1 MGLDDTDQQFF
12 RRKFAQK
19 FSSNNVGD
27 RLISFH
33 NLSSQMD
40 DLVLVYAGGLIRY
53 AQGRS
58 PMSCVKAYGVGV
70 AAVPD
75 EKIAAGMKSAP

>member
-1 MGLDDTDQQFF
+1 
-12 RRKFAQK
+12 
-19 FSSNNVGD
+19 
-27 RLISFH
+27 
-33 NLSSQMD
+33 MD

-58 PMSCVKAYGVGV
+58 AMSCVKAYGVGV